1 MKKYITALLFGATAL
16 LCAQNKNTT
25 IKDSIHKNQQF
36 VMDEVLIT
44 SVFNKLQSQNV
55 MKVAHQSIKEMNKN
69 GATTLIE
76 GVANIPGVSQISTGT
91 AIGKPVIRGLSSNR
105 VLVYSQGV
113 RIENQQFGE
122 EHGLGLNDSGL
133 EGVEV
138 IKGPASLLYGSD
150 AMGGVLYFNP
160 EKFANSNQFSSDFGQ
175 KINSNT
181 NGLQTQIGAKFS
193 EKNWKFLSRASFS
206 THADYQI
213 PDKERVTNTR
223 FNETDYK
230 TGVGYSKDNFSSV
243 LRYNFNKLD
252 IGLPENGIAQ
262 QTTTKITDFPKQAI
276 ENNLLSL
283 NSVLKLNNSKID
295 LNLGY
300 IDNNRKEFVENGDP
314 ALYLKLKTFNYDAK
328 YYLPKFNNIETVFGL
343 QGMLQTNTN
352 FGSEYLIPDAKTTDV
367 GLYGSTN
374 IETKTVSIQTGV
386 RFDNRKI
393 STQALGNFPETGSL
407 QAINKSFDSFNFALG
422 LKSNWSKKLV
432 FRLNFASGFRAPNL
446 SELSSNGVHEG
457 TIRYEIGNSN
467 LTTEQNFQ
475 TDLNIDYKNDHFEF
489 FVNGFFNQ
497 IKNYI
502 FIQPTAY
509 QIDTYDVFEY
519 TQKNAN
525 FFGGEFGL
533 HFHPHP
539 LDWLHFVSSFETVT
553 AIDQQKNYLP
563 QIPANKWN
571 NEIRTDFKNLKW
583 LNEGYFSFNIVHF
596 FQQNNTSLFETKT
609 NDYTLI
615 NLAIGGKIKLNKTNF
630 NVNLNAINIL
640 DKTYYSHLSRFK
652 NDGIPNIGRNF
663 ILGVSFNIFDQQ
675 K

>member
-1 MKKYITALLFGATAL
+1 MKKNITALLLGFSLL

-36 VMDEVLIT
+36 VMDEVLIST
-44 SVFNKLQSQNV
+44 VFNKLQSQNV
-55 MKVAHQSIKEMNKN
+55 MKVTHKSIKEMTKN

-76 GVANIPGVSQISTGT
+76 GVANIPGVSQISTGL
-91 AIGKPVIRGLSSNR
+91 AIGKPVIRGLSGNR

-133 EGVEV
+133 ESVEV

-160 EKFANSNQFSSDFGQ
+160 EKFADSNQIKADFSQ
-175 KINSNT
+175 KLNSNT
-181 NGLQTQIGAKFS
+181 NGLQSQIGAKYS
-193 EKNWKFLSRASFS
+193 KKNWKFLSRASLS
-206 THADYQI
+206 SHADYQI
-213 PDKERVTNTR
+213 PSKERVTNTR
-223 FNETDYK
+223 FNETDFK
-230 TGVGYSKDNFSSV
+230 TGIGYSNDNFSSI

-262 QTTTKITDFPKQAI
+262 QTTTKITDFPKQAVS
-276 ENNLLSL
+276 NNLLSL
-283 NSVLKLNNSKID
+283 NSVLKIKKSKID

-300 IDNNRKEFVENGDP
+300 IDNDRKEFAETTDLT
-314 ALYLKLKTFNYDAK
+314 LYLKLKTFNYDAK
-328 YYLPKFNNIETVFGL
+328 YYFPKFNNIETVFGM
-343 QGMLQTNTN
+343 QGMHQTNTN
-352 FGSEYLIPDAKTTDV
+352 FGSEYLIPDAKTTDFGAYTSANFEAKV
-367 GLYGSTN
+367 FN
-374 IETKTVSIQTGV
+374 IQAGM

-393 STQALGNFPETGSL
+393 NTQAYGNFPDEGSFE
-407 QAINKSFDSFNFALG
+407 AIDRSFDSFNFALG

-432 FRLNFASGFRAPNL
+432 FRLNITSGFRAPNL
-446 SELSSNGVHEG
+446 SELSSNGVHGG
-457 TIRYEIGNSN
+457 TIRYEIGNKN

-475 TDLNIDYKNDHFEF
+475 TDLNIEYKNNHFEF
-489 FVNGFFNQ
+489 FANGFYNQ

-502 FIQPTAY
+502 FMQPTNY
-509 QIDTYDVFEY
+509 QIDTYNVFEY

-525 FFGGEFGL
+525 FFGGEIGL

-539 LDWLHFVSSFETVT
+539 LDWLHFETSFETVT
-553 AIDQQKNYLP
+553 ALDQHKNYLP
-563 QIPANKWN
+563 LIPANKWN
-571 NEIRTDFKNLKW
+571 NEIRTDLKTLKW
-583 LNEGYFSFNIVHF
+583 INEGYFSLNIVHF
-596 FQQNNTSLFETKT
+596 FQQNNSSLFETKT

-630 NVNLNAINIL
+630 NVNLNAINIF
-640 DKTYYSHLSRFK
+640 DKIYYSHLSRFK

-663 ILGVSFNIFDQQ
+663 ILGVSFDIFDQQ